1 MTILDPFHNP
11 VLGRKRIFWH
21 VLISIFDRWKMKDR
35 FSWQEGQ
42 EAKMMSKVNRRR
54 GELKMRTK
62 EEVVF
67 QSLRMP
73 KSFGK
78 IWVVLKRTNSF
89 VVIVER
95 ADSSCNLLHGC
106 WFLGSR
112 LLGCFLCCRFLDG
125 LLGSRLFGCFL
136 CCRFLGSRLLGRG
149 LQKSYP
155 FINFKMKGHISFGL
169 PTHICLFL

>member
-1 MTILDPFHNP
+1 
-11 VLGRKRIFWH
+11 
-21 VLISIFDRWKMKDR
+21 MKDR

-89 VVIVER
+89 VVVVER

-106 WFLGSR
+106 WFLGRR
-112 LLGCFLCCRFLDG
+112 LLAAFFAAGFLVAFLAAG
-125 LLGSRLFGCFL
+125 FL
-136 CCRFLGSRLLGRG
+136 AAACVFAW
-149 LQKSYP
+149 
-155 FINFKMKGHISFGL
+155 
-169 PTHICLFL
+169 